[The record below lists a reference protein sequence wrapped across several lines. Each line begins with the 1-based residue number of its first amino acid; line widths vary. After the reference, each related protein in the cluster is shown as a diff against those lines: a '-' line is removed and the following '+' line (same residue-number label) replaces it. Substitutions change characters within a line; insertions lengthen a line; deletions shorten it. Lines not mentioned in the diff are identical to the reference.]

1 MKENYKHRAGIYR
14 GILFL
19 MLAMFAVA
27 SVSSAATKVQVQA
40 ASKKN
45 TNSNQKTSRK
55 IIKLMDKSGN
65 YLIYTGYNWW
75 LKDKNGKK
83 LTGMRCIRV
92 PAGQKLRSGYHMF
105 DGRGCLCKRRR
116 FYRVNTVIGSKRF
129 KGTYYFG
136 GDYGSLYRRAGW
148 KTINGYTYLL
158 GFEGKRYENRWKYGY
173 YFNANGKIVKKRK
186 ISEGVYV
193 DCDGRRCTEAEM
205 EISSLK
211 KKLRTMLN
219 SYYGSWSVYVKD
231 LKTGGVVNLN
241 ESAMYSASI
250 IKPFVMA
257 STFDQIQKGNLSY
270 SSTIKGLLREMIT
283 VSDNEAYNQ
292 LVKYNSTSRSF
303 LSGASVVNRYLEKNK
318 YTKTGCHHTLH
329 PASSASVG
337 DGRSNITS
345 AKDCGILLEHI
356 YNGTCVSSR
365 YSKEMRNLLLAQTRR
380 WKIPSGIPSGVRVA
394 NKTGETSSVEHDMAI
409 VYGKKKDY
417 IICVFS
423 NTGSE
428 DYALPRIREIS
439 RTVYNYLN

>member
-92 PAGQKLRSGYHMF
+92 PAGQKLRSGYYMF

-136 GDYGSLYRRAGW
+136 GDYESLYRRAGW

-173 YFNANGKIVKKRK
+173 YFNANGKIVKNRK

>member
-92 PAGQKLRSGYHMF
+92 PAGQKLRSGYYMF

-173 YFNANGKIVKKRK
+173 YFNANGKIVKNRK

-337 DGRSNITS
+337 DGRSNTPRQ
-345 AKDCGILLEHI
+345 K
-356 YNGTCVSSR
+356 T
-365 YSKEMRNLLLAQTRR
+365 
-380 WKIPSGIPSGVRVA
+380 VA
-394 NKTGETSSVEHDMAI
+394 FFWNIFTMEPVYLQDIQKKCETF
-409 VYGKKKDY
+409 Y
-417 IICVFS
+417 
-423 NTGSE
+423 
-428 DYALPRIREIS
+428 LPRQEDGRYRQVFHPESELQTKQARHPVLSMIWRLSTERKKI
-439 RTVYNYLN
+439 T

>member
-1 MKENYKHRAGIYR
+1 MKENYKYRTGLYR
-14 GILFL
+14 GLLFL
-19 MLAMFAVA
+19 ILAMFAVA
-27 SVSSAATKVQVQA
+27 SVASAATKVQVQA

-92 PAGQKLRSGYHMF
+92 PAGQKLRSGYYMF

-173 YFNANGKIVKKRK
+173 YFNANGKIVKNRK

>member
-92 PAGQKLRSGYHMF
+92 PAGQKLRSGYYMF

-173 YFNANGKIVKKRK
+173 YFNANGKIVKNRK

-219 SYYGSWSVYVKD
+219 
-231 LKTGGVVNLN
+231 TN
-241 ESAMYSASI
+241 
-250 IKPFVMA
+250 
-257 STFDQIQKGNLSY
+257 
-270 SSTIKGLLREMIT
+270 
-283 VSDNEAYNQ
+283 
-292 LVKYNSTSRSF
+292 
-303 LSGASVVNRYLEKNK
+303 
-318 YTKTGCHHTLH
+318 
-329 PASSASVG
+329 
-337 DGRSNITS
+337 
-345 AKDCGILLEHI
+345 
-356 YNGTCVSSR
+356 
-365 YSKEMRNLLLAQTRR
+365 
-380 WKIPSGIPSGVRVA
+380 
-394 NKTGETSSVEHDMAI
+394 
-409 VYGKKKDY
+409 
-417 IICVFS
+417 
-423 NTGSE
+423 
-428 DYALPRIREIS
+428 
-439 RTVYNYLN
+439 

>member
-92 PAGQKLRSGYHMF
+92 PAGQKLRSDYHMF

-173 YFNANGKIVKKRK
+173 YFNANGKIVKNRK

>member
-92 PAGQKLRSGYHMF
+92 PAGQKLRSGYYMF

-116 FYRVNTVIGSKRF
+116 FCRVNTVIGSKRF

-173 YFNANGKIVKKRK
+173 YFNANGKIVKNRK

>member
-92 PAGQKLRSGYHMF
+92 PAGQKLRSGYYMF

-173 YFNANGKIVKKRK
+173 YFNANGKIVKNRK

-257 STFDQIQKGNLSY
+257 STFDQIKKGNL
-270 SSTIKGLLREMIT
+270 
-283 VSDNEAYNQ
+283 
-292 LVKYNSTSRSF
+292 KYNST
-303 LSGASVVNRYLEKNK
+303 VKDK

>member
-92 PAGQKLRSGYHMF
+92 PAGQKLRSGYYMF

-173 YFNANGKIVKKRK
+173 YFNANGKIVKNRK

-365 YSKEMRNLLLAQTRR
+365 SSKEMRNLLLAQTRR

>member
-27 SVSSAATKVQVQA
+27 SVSSAATKIQVQA

-45 TNSNQKTSRK
+45 INSNQKNSRK
-55 IIKLMDKSGN
+55 IIKLTDKSGN

-92 PAGQKLRSGYHMF
+92 PAGQKLRSGYYMF
-105 DGRGCLCKRRR
+105 DSRGCLCKRRR

-129 KGTYYFG
+129 KGTYYFC

-173 YFNANGKIVKKRK
+173 YFNANGKIVKNRK

-193 DCDGRRCTEAEM
+193 DCDGHRCTEAEM

-211 KKLRTMLN
+211 KKLQTMLN

-231 LKTGGVVNLN
+231 LKTGGVG
-241 ESAMYSASI
+241 SI
-250 IKPFVMA
+250 
-257 STFDQIQKGNLSY
+257 
-270 SSTIKGLLREMIT
+270 
-283 VSDNEAYNQ
+283 
-292 LVKYNSTSRSF
+292 
-303 LSGASVVNRYLEKNK
+303 
-318 YTKTGCHHTLH
+318 
-329 PASSASVG
+329 
-337 DGRSNITS
+337 
-345 AKDCGILLEHI
+345 
-356 YNGTCVSSR
+356 
-365 YSKEMRNLLLAQTRR
+365 
-380 WKIPSGIPSGVRVA
+380 
-394 NKTGETSSVEHDMAI
+394 
-409 VYGKKKDY
+409 
-417 IICVFS
+417 
-423 NTGSE
+423 
-428 DYALPRIREIS
+428 
-439 RTVYNYLN
+439 

>member
-92 PAGQKLRSGYHMF
+92 PAGQKLRSGYYMF

-173 YFNANGKIVKKRK
+173 YFNANGKIVKNRK

-231 LKTGGVVNLN
+231 LKTGGGVNLN

>member
-92 PAGQKLRSGYHMF
+92 PAGQKLRSGYYMF

-173 YFNANGKIVKKRK
+173 YFNANGK

-428 DYALPRIREIS
+428 NYALPRIREIS

>member
-55 IIKLMDKSGN
+55 INKLMDKSGN

-75 LKDKNGKK
+75 LKEKNGKK
-83 LTGMRCIRV
+83 FTGMRCIRV
-92 PAGQKLRSGYHMF
+92 PAGQKLRSGYYMF

-173 YFNANGKIVKKRK
+173 YFNANGKIVKNRK

>member
-1 MKENYKHRAGIYR
+1 
-14 GILFL
+14 
-19 MLAMFAVA
+19 
-27 SVSSAATKVQVQA
+27 
-40 ASKKN
+40 
-45 TNSNQKTSRK
+45 
-55 IIKLMDKSGN
+55 
-65 YLIYTGYNWW
+65 
-75 LKDKNGKK
+75 
-83 LTGMRCIRV
+83 MRCIRV
-92 PAGQKLRSGYHMF
+92 PAGQKLRSGYYMF
-105 DGRGCLCKRRR
+105 DSRGCLCKRRR

-129 KGTYYFG
+129 KGTYYFC

-173 YFNANGKIVKKRK
+173 YFNANGKIVKNRK

-193 DCDGRRCTEAEM
+193 DCDGHRCTEAEM

-211 KKLRTMLN
+211 KKLQTMLN

-428 DYALPRIREIS
+428 NYALPRIREIS